1 MNKPHVHDTTQIYVQ
16 LDNTLQFKHN
26 RIKEVED
33 FFIAEKSDRAGHLI
47 SISQYLIM
55 LTRLCLFCQ
64 AHVMVFF
71 FSNSLLSL
79 VDLLGN

>member
-1 MNKPHVHDTTQIYVQ
+1 MNKSHVHDATQVYIQ
-16 LDNTLQFKHN
+16 LDNALQFKLI

-47 SISQYLIM
+47 SISQYSIM

-64 AHVMVFF
+64 THAVMFF
-71 FSNSLLSL
+71 FSNLLLSL
-79 VDLLGN
+79 ADLLGK